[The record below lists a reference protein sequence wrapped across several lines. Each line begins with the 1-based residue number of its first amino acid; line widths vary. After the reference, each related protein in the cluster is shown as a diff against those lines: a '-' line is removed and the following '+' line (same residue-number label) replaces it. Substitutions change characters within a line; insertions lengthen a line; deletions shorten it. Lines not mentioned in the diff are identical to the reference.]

1 MAWFTVIFGGAI
13 LIIGIL
19 GQIFGIRK
27 GRSTHPEDR
36 RMGRLVF
43 TIGSVV
49 VGLWI
54 VAFVTARLLQFKA
67 TGHW

>member
-1 MAWFTVIFGGAI
+1 MAWFTVIFGGLI

-27 GRSTHPEDR
+27 GRSSHPEDR
-36 RMGRLVF
+36 RMGRVVF
-43 TIGSVV
+43 TVGSIV